1 MNQVKKDLMFSVGG
15 LIAGIIMIAIFLLGV
30 IAEKMSAS
38 MVMGMGIGLTSV
50 GVWQVFLNLKAIKNP
65 EKVEEIEI
73 NSNDERN
80 ILVREKTSA
89 KSYSIF
95 IYVEI
100 GLVFITALLSYKE
113 VSLLLLAL
121 VFAKLVVWFLL
132 CIKNLNKY

>member
-1 MNQVKKDLMFSVGG
+1 MNQVKKDLIFSVGG

-30 IAEKMSAS
+30 ISEKISAS

-50 GVWQVFLNLKAIKNP
+50 GIGLTFLNLKAIKNP

-80 ILVREKTSA
+80 VLVREKTSA
-89 KSYSIF
+89 KAYSIF
-95 IYVEI
+95 IYVET
-100 GLVFITALLSYKE
+100 GLIFITGLLSYTE
-113 VSLLLLAL
+113 ISLLLLAL
-121 VFAKLVVWFLL
+121 VLAKLIVWFLL

>member
-1 MNQVKKDLMFSVGG
+1 MNQVKKDLIFSVGG

-30 IAEKMSAS
+30 ISEKMSAS

-50 GVWQVFLNLKAIKNP
+50 GIGLTFLNLKAIKNP

-80 ILVREKTSA
+80 VLVREKTSA
-89 KSYSIF
+89 KAYSIF
-95 IYVEI
+95 IYVET
-100 GLVFITALLSYKE
+100 GLIFITGLLSYTE
-113 VSLLLLAL
+113 ISLLLSAL
-121 VFAKLVVWFLL
+121 VLAKLIVWFLL

>member
-38 MVMGMGIGLTSV
+38 MVMGMGIG
-50 GVWQVFLNLKAIKNP
+50 QIFLNLKAIKNP
-65 EKVEEIEI
+65 EKVEEVEI

-121 VFAKLVVWFLL
+121 VSAKLVVWFLL